1 MKVTA
6 TRIGRRRRHRRH
18 KARFR
23 MHSMRVGGRLYTGD
37 YLETAMGRQAIRE
50 EHRIQYWEMPSS
62 IARMSEE
69 IQAVRRQLPASIF
82 DLLGLKP

>member
-50 EHRIQYWEMPSS
+50 EERIRCWKMPPDPDTNE
-62 IARMSEE
+62 A
-69 IQAVRRQLPASIF
+69 IQAVRRQLSDSIF
-82 DLLGLKP
+82 ELLGIKP